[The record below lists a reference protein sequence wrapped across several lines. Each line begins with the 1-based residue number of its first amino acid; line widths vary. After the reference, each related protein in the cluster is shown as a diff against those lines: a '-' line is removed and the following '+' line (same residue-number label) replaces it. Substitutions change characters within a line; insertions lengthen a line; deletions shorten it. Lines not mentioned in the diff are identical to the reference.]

1 MLEGLAALA
10 CERLKRPRVRVV
22 GGRSVLGRCRF
33 GGPLSI
39 EVLPDRFCR
48 NGGSSVSGVVA
59 APCFGALRGATVLI
73 SLDLKRRSAC
83 VYA

>member
-39 EVLPDRFCR
+39 EVLPDPTGPFMPERGILGKRC
-48 NGGSSVSGVVA
+48 GGRTLFRSFA
-59 APCFGALRGATVLI
+59 RGECA
-73 SLDLKRRSAC
+73 DLS
-83 VYA
+83 